1 MSHDTPNH
9 ADMTAG
15 ERLGLVLDMKHISQA
30 ELARRLGVNP
40 STVNHWM
47 NDRNKL
53 GLDDC
58 KAIGKAIEVNPVWL
72 GFGVG
77 PMDASAEPES
87 PPVVVPPPE
96 RISTPP
102 PQPPARSAPVKRT
115 RKAA

>member
-1 MSHDTPNH
+1 MSPDTSNDS
-9 ADMTAG
+9 ALSAG
-15 ERLGLVLDMKHISQA
+15 QRLGLVLDAKHIAQA

-53 GLDDC
+53 GIDDC
-58 KAIGKAIEVNPVWL
+58 KAIGKATDVNPVWL
-72 GFGVG
+72 AFGVG
-77 PMDASAEPES
+77 PMEASAAPES
-87 PPVVVPPPE
+87 PPVIVPPPE

-102 PQPPARSAPVKRT
+102 PQPPARAQPAKRP